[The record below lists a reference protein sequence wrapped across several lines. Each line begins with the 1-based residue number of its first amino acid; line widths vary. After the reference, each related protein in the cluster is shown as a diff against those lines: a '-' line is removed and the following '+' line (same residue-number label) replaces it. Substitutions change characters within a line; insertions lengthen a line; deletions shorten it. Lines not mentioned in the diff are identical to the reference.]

1 MTHRLTITQLA
12 NTKIGGHDL
21 QVWPK
26 GSYPAPKDFM
36 TVSEDSDDFGLL
48 ADKDESV
55 PANLIGIVLDLLA
68 RDLIVGQ
75 HETAFEN
82 AEKGAQLVDRLPDF
96 KQQVEALHQATA
108 GSKFVNSAA
117 GWQAAFEL
125 AKYEAAYRSGHYDP
139 APVTVDPITIRH
151 LQIMLQRI
159 KGFFDRYGTPTVT
172 GFTVE
177 SSSGAV
183 YGDGDYL
190 SPDYLMDLKIYRTS
204 PLKRLANRIQ
214 LELYY
219 VLGKDN
225 GRYKEFQ
232 TIKAL
237 ILFNPREDNTYILG
251 AERIT
256 PEMTELAL
264 ERINAVQ
271 VDK

>member
-1 MTHRLTITQLA
+1 
-12 NTKIGGHDL
+12 
-21 QVWPK
+21 
-26 GSYPAPKDFM
+26 
-36 TVSEDSDDFGLL
+36 
-48 ADKDESV
+48 
-55 PANLIGIVLDLLA
+55 
-68 RDLIVGQ
+68 
-75 HETAFEN
+75 
-82 AEKGAQLVDRLPDF
+82 
-96 KQQVEALHQATA
+96 
-108 GSKFVNSAA
+108 
-117 GWQAAFEL
+117 
-125 AKYEAAYRSGHYDP
+125 
-139 APVTVDPITIRH
+139 
-151 LQIMLQRI
+151 MLQRI

>member
-55 PANLIGIVLDLLA
+55 PASLIGTALDLLA
-68 RDLIVGQ
+68 RDLIIGQ
-75 HETAFEN
+75 HATAFEN
-82 AEKGAQLVDRLPDF
+82 AQKGARLVDRLPDF
-96 KQQVEALHQATA
+96 NHQVDTLRQATTGA
-108 GSKFVNSAA
+108 KFINTGE

-125 AKYEAAYRSGHYDP
+125 AKYEAAYRSGHYDS
-139 APVTVDPITIRH
+139 APVTVDPITSRH

-159 KGFFDRYGTPTVT
+159 KGFFDRYGMPTVT
-172 GFTVE
+172 GFTVA
-177 SSSGAV
+177 STSGAV

-190 SPDYLMDLKIYRTS
+190 SPDYLMDLKVYQSS
-204 PLKRLANRIQ
+204 PLKHVANRIQ

-219 VLGKDN
+219 VLGKTN
-225 GRYKEFQ
+225 ERYQEFQ
-232 TIKAL
+232 TVKAL
-237 ILFNPREDNTYILG
+237 ILFNPREDNTYILA
-251 AERIT
+251 AERIS
-256 PEMTELAL
+256 PEMIELAM

-271 VDK
+271 LNA